1 MLAITKEELKIP
13 NAGKYEYPF
22 FDVDS
27 VLKKL
32 RDIRETAGTDTVK
45 RETVAE
51 TLHMALKGGGFTYL
65 MAAMEKYGF
74 IQTGGGNV
82 VITERGK
89 IALYGEPREIEQAKS
104 QAVLSV
110 EMFRDIANQFG
121 KNPQV
126 EQVKIFL
133 REKANVDIAK
143 AQKIAPKVATI
154 YKKVSKYITSAE
166 KLAPPTHEPK
176 VEVPSFGRGERVT
189 MVQPEPSVVEL
200 LKIQFGDVY
209 IQIPSDAKSLDSI
222 KLAKDAL
229 EFMEQRLLK
238 EVKEKKKE

>member
-1 MLAITKEELKIP
+1 MEESEIP

-22 FDVDS
+22 FDVDF

-32 RDIRETAGTDTVK
+32 REIRDTAGTDTVS

-51 TLHMALKGGGFTYL
+51 TLHMAPKGGGFTYL

-104 QAVLSV
+104 QAVLNV
-110 EMFRDIANQFG
+110 ELFRDIANQFG
-121 KNPQV
+121 RNPQG
-126 EQVKIFL
+126 EQIKIFL

-143 AQKIAPKVATI
+143 AQKIAPKVTAI

-166 KLAPPTHEPK
+166 RLAPPQESRLQI
-176 VEVPSFGRGERVT
+176 PSQGRSDKIT
-189 MVQPEPSVVEL
+189 MVQPESSVVEL

-229 EFMEQRLLK
+229 EFMEKRL
-238 EVKEKKKE
+238 KEKKDQKIT

>member
-1 MLAITKEELKIP
+1 
-13 NAGKYEYPF
+13 
-22 FDVDS
+22 
-27 VLKKL
+27 LKKL
-32 RDIRETAGTDTVK
+32 KKIREIAGTDTVK
-45 RETVAE
+45 RETVAD
-51 TLHMALKGGGFTYL
+51 TLHMALKGGGFTYVI
-65 MAAMEKYGF
+65 AAMEKYGL
-74 IQTGGGNV
+74 ILTGGGNV
-82 VITERGK
+82 TITKRGK
-89 IALYGEPREIEQAKS
+89 LALYGEPREIEQAKS
-104 QAVLSV
+104 QAVLNV
-110 EMFRDIANQFG
+110 ELFRDIAKQFG

-126 EQVKIFL
+126 DQIKIFL

-166 KLAPPTHEPK
+166 KLAPPTQEPK
-176 VEVPSFGRGERVT
+176 LEVPSLGRSDI

-238 EVKEKKKE
+238 DKSEQKKLKTK